1 MKKRQ
6 IENGKN
12 QSGNLNN
19 IESRPNGQLPTDKT
33 STRKELAKLAN
44 TSEGFDIVSSN
55 RTAQICVF

>member
-6 IENGKN
+6 IESGKAFGKGGKGYDQMIN
-12 QSGNLNN
+12 TFD
-19 IESRPNGQLPTDKT
+19 EKT